1 MAGKDKYGDVT
12 IETGVIINVNP
23 DQFSVDVGTV
33 NSNRRWLD
41 IPVMCPYLNHFGG
54 EGIYAL
60 PEAGCQ
66 VWICQTSELER
77 SFVLGFG
84 GAADKDGTFRN
95 MRQSMNPGDI
105 YMGGRDKNFIFL
117 RRGGIVQVHATP
129 LAQRMYMPVGNIIK
143 DFCEKYEM
151 RTLAGDLVWQ
161 VDRDDSTTTGDRP
174 TRMVIRAKEK
184 ADDKNFVAELTLG
197 DNALTGQFLKLQIFD
212 KGGDNPK
219 TVITMTM
226 NKDGDVKWD
235 VDGSWTAEVR
245 GDYKVTVAEG
255 DYKAACNT
263 GSMELLSTSKSV
275 SIRGGTKVEVIAPS
289 IQLGLGGSGVDVSG
303 VDMVK
308 LSGGTSPLVKGE
320 VLMSILSPVLTALAS
335 FPVDPTSYA
344 RIPASANA
352 ALAQLPNLLSTKSKT
367 G

>member
-1 MAGKDKYGDVT
+1 VAGKDKYGDVT

-151 RTLAGDLVWQ
+151 RTLAGD
-161 VDRDDSTTTGDRP
+161 
-174 TRMVIRAKEK
+174 
-184 ADDKNFVAELTLG
+184 
-197 DNALTGQFLKLQIFD
+197 
-212 KGGDNPK
+212 
-219 TVITMTM
+219 
-226 NKDGDVKWD
+226 
-235 VDGSWTAEVR
+235 
-245 GDYKVTVAEG
+245 
-255 DYKAACNT
+255 
-263 GSMELLSTSKSV
+263 
-275 SIRGGTKVEVIAPS
+275 
-289 IQLGLGGSGVDVSG
+289 
-303 VDMVK
+303 
-308 LSGGTSPLVKGE
+308 
-320 VLMSILSPVLTALAS
+320 
-335 FPVDPTSYA
+335 
-344 RIPASANA
+344 
-352 ALAQLPNLLSTKSKT
+352 
-367 G
+367 